1 MAPLS
6 SLFYRPRIAPE
17 DYLRRAIAL
26 GAETMRA
33 NRGGPFGA
41 VVVRNEVIVGE
52 GANAVLAL
60 HDPTAHAELI
70 AIRDAAARLGTHSLS
85 GCTLYASSEPCPM
98 CLAASYWA
106 RMDGIV
112 YASGRA
118 EAARVGFDDAFFYD
132 ELARPAA
139 ERRVSTRQ
147 VALPEA
153 RVLIDEWRDKPD
165 KVPY

>member
-1 MAPLS
+1 MAPPRSPL
-6 SLFYRPRIAPE
+6 YRSAITPE
-17 DYLRRAIAL
+17 DYLRRAVAL
-26 GAETMRA
+26 GVQTMRA

-41 VVVRNEVIVGE
+41 VVVRSGVIVGE
-52 GANAVLAL
+52 GANNVLAL

-70 AIRDAAARLGTHSLS
+70 AIREAAARLGTHSLS

-106 RMDGIV
+106 RVDAIV
-112 YASGRA
+112 YANGTA

-132 ELARPAA
+132 ELARPVA
-139 ERRVSTRQ
+139 ERRVPLRQ
-147 VALPEA
+147 IALPEA
-153 RVLIDEWRDKPD
+153 RALIDEWRDKPD